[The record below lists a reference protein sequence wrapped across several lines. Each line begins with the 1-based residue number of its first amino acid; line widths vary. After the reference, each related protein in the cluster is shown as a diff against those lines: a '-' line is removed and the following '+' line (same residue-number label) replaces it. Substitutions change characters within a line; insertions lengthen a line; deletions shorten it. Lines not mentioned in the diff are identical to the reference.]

1 MPRRLVV
8 IAVLVLAAAWAATAL
23 LTIEDDGGGEEHPS
37 YVVEL
42 DSAFGLTEGGEV
54 KVGGVPRAGS
64 VKEFRLDEEADPV
77 KALVEIEI
85 TKPGFQRFRVD
96 AGCDVRQQSLI
107 GEYYLDCQ
115 PGRERQTLANGDR
128 VKLKNNSSVIPTD
141 LVSNIMR
148 LPYRERFRLIISH
161 LGAGLAGRPEELNEV
176 IRRAHPGLRETTE
189 VFEILADQNRVIRDF
204 IRDSDQV
211 SEEVFPRRR
220 DLSRWARETAE
231 TTTVQAS
238 RRDDLARQWNRLPTY
253 LNELKPAS
261 AQLGRT
267 ASRQIV
273 ALREL
278 QDAAPA
284 LNRFL
289 TELAPFSDASR
300 VSTRA
305 LGQQAHTGI
314 RVFRESFDEVRQL
327 RALAKDSPRLAKP
340 LRQLLQTLDDRSR
353 SVEEDPLARRTAP
366 PAPDKTA
373 YRDGQ
378 GFTGYE
384 AILNYVYYQTLAINA
399 FDDIGHLLRIVLLQS
414 RVCARYFNDPTIQ
427 ERDRCAGRRL
437 GPSSPNLYGQPDPT
451 TDGTASRERSQRRQ
465 RVGYRGR
472 GAPEAPPVPGE
483 RDISRPQIV
492 LPPETQGLI
501 DSLSGPDAPAP
512 RGEQA
517 PTALQTLDFLLAP

>member
-23 LTIEDDGGGEEHPS
+23 LTIEDDGDEGAPR

-54 KVGGVPRAGS
+54 KVGGVGRAGK
-64 VKEFRLDEEADPV
+64 VNEFRLDEEVEPV

-85 TKPGFQRFRVD
+85 TKPGFQRFKLD

-115 PGRERQTLANGDR
+115 PGTHRQALENGDR
-128 VKLKNNSSVIPTD
+128 VKLENNSSVIPTD

-161 LGAGLAGRPEELNEV
+161 LGAGLSGRADELNEV

-189 VFEILADQNRVIRDF
+189 VFEILADQNTAIRDLV
-204 IRDSDQV
+204 RDSDRV
-211 SEEVFPRRR
+211 SEAVHPRRR
-220 DLSRWARETAE
+220 DLSRWAKETAE
-231 TTTVQAS
+231 TTTIQAS

-253 LNELKPAS
+253 LSELKPAS
-261 AQLGRT
+261 RQLERT

-278 QDAAPA
+278 QDAAPV
-284 LNRFL
+284 LQRFL
-289 TELAPFSDASR
+289 EELGPFSDASR

-305 LGQQAHTGI
+305 LGEQALTGI
-314 RVFRESFDEVRQL
+314 RVFRKSFDEVRQL
-327 RALAKDSPRLAKP
+327 RELAEDAPRFAKP

-353 SVEEDPLARRTAP
+353 SVEEDPLARQVAP

-373 YRDGQ
+373 YKDGQ
-378 GFTGYE
+378 GFTGME
-384 AILNYVYYQTLAINA
+384 AILNYIYYQTLAING
-399 FDDIGHLLRIVLLQS
+399 FDEVGHVLRIAVVQS
-414 RVCARYFNDPTIQ
+414 RVCARYFNDPTVQ
-427 ERDRCAGRRL
+427 ERDRCGGVRIGR
-437 GPSSPNLYGQPDPT
+437 SSPNLYGQPDPT
-451 TDGTASRERSQRRQ
+451 RDGTAARERSQPAR
-465 RVGYRGR
+465 RVGRRGR

-483 RDISRPQIV
+483 RDLSRPQFV
-492 LPPETQGLI
+492 LPPGVQGLV
-501 DSLSGPDAPAP
+501 DSLQGAGGRAPQQ
-512 RGEQA
+512 EQA
-517 PTALQTLDFLLAP
+517 PSLEALDFLLAP